1 MAIKAN
7 DIDILHRYAVGV
19 MERSDHHA
27 ENVGAVALTL
37 LGGVIWRAKPGSI
50 NIRQYDGNLANVV
63 WWTSEFTGHKYA
75 VSYNHETFEIEI
87 REETV
92 NGNVKHTLSNSTPPD
107 EVRQILSIL

>member
-1 MAIKAN
+1 MTIKAN
-7 DIDILHRYAVGV
+7 DIDILHKYASGV
-19 MERSDHHA
+19 MNRSDHHA

-75 VSYNHETFEIEI
+75 VSYNHKTFEIEI
-87 REETV
+87 REGTV
-92 NGNVKHTLSNSTPPD
+92 NGNVLHSLSNETPA
-107 EVRQILSIL
+107 ENVRLILSNL